1 MSSIRDGSKPARG
14 VESGGA
20 APGSPAYPD
29 LMASHASRNMA
40 HPVRRGP
47 FPLRPESLASS
58 TPGAG
63 SEASGGFA
71 SRLLGRFTPRGGRG
85 RELAAVLALLVA
97 AAVISASL
105 PGGWTS
111 STSPSPAAE
120 LVADATAAGPTPT
133 ATPPP
138 DTTSADTSLPS
149 PDPTATPS
157 PSPSPTA
164 GQTNAPKKAAV
175 KPAVHKVYTF
185 VALGDSLT
193 AWPTDGPWPTRL
205 DAEDANLRL
214 VHNAGVPG
222 DTTAEMLARL
232 NGDVFAY
239 KPQVLFIMGGTNDLG
254 RNISQATTIANL
266 RAIIVAAEKKGIRID
281 LMTVPPDNY
290 TDMVAK
296 IDSLNAAIVHL
307 GNIYKLVVID
317 IHTPLSTSKGVYV
330 PKYTSDGLHFS
341 ALGAQVV
348 ANTIYARIHRYG
360 F

>member
-1 MSSIRDGSKPARG
+1 MAHS
-14 VESGGA
+14 
-20 APGSPAYPD
+20 D
-29 LMASHASRNMA
+29 LMASHASRHMA

-47 FPLRPESLASS
+47 FHLRPESLASP
-58 TPGAG
+58 TPGSG
-63 SEASGGFA
+63 SEASEGFA
-71 SRLLGRFTPRGGRG
+71 SRLLGRLTPRDGRR

-120 LVADATAAGPTPT
+120 LVADATAPGSTPT
-133 ATPPP
+133 ATPSQ
-138 DTTSADTSLPS
+138 DTTSADLTLPS
-149 PDPTATPS
+149 PDPTPS
-157 PSPSPTA
+157 PTPSPTA
-164 GQTNAPKKAAV
+164 SPTKAPKKAPV

-193 AWPTDGPWPTRL
+193 AWPTDAPWPTRL

-222 DTTAEMLARL
+222 DTTAQMLARL

-239 KPQVLFIMGGTNDLG
+239 KPEVLFIMGGTNDLG

-281 LMTVPPDNY
+281 LMTVPPDTY
-290 TDMVAK
+290 TDMAAK

-317 IHTPLSTSKGVYV
+317 IHTPLSTSTGVYV